1 MPGNPI
7 SLATLT
13 RVAEARAEFADHATG
28 RNCRPTNA
36 ALAQITGL
44 SVRTIQRA
52 SAALRMLGVATEVLR
67 GRQRTRDERFASWRV
82 GDGGRG
88 WASVWALHDSL
99 IQPLS
104 PHPERSP
111 VREGNP
117 CKEIITTHT
126 RRERAGSSA
135 AQRRPSPD
143 NRAMALANKW
153 IRDEQSP
160 TWARRYHS
168 PTPWARIF
176 TGPAA
181 HSWTARDMNQLIT
194 DWIGTGHWVPDSPHK
209 PIGLLAAIVAAHGNF
224 EERPA
229 AAEEAREE
237 AERAAA
243 RARLV
248 AQAAELETNRRAREN
263 GRAALSGPGR
273 AAVQEVLQQIAQRAR
288 QRRYTKPAEGDEQ

>member
-13 RVAEARAEFADHATG
+13 RVAEARAEFADRATG

-52 SAALRMLGVATEVLR
+52 STALRMLGVATEVLR

-82 GDGGRG
+82 GDRGRG

-111 VREGNP
+111 VREKNP
-117 CKEIITTHT
+117 RKEIITTHT
-126 RRERAGSSA
+126 RRQNAGSSA

-143 NRAMALANKW
+143 NRALALANRW
-153 IRDEQSP
+153 IRDQQSP

-168 PTPWARIF
+168 PTPWARILA
-176 TGPAA
+176 GAAA
-181 HSWTARDMNQLIT
+181 HGWTARDMNQLIT
-194 DWIGTGHWVPDSPHK
+194 DWIGTGHWMPENPHK
-209 PIGLLAAIVAAHGNF
+209 PIGLLAAILTAHGNF

-243 RARLV
+243 RARIA
-248 AQAAELETNRRAREN
+248 AQAAELDENRRAREK

-273 AAVQEVLQQIAQRAR
+273 AAVQEALQQIAQRAR
-288 QRRYTKPAEGDEQ
+288 QRRYTKPTEGDEQ